1 MWLLLR
7 YYAIKSQAM
16 FTVCILCSSFIG
28 QRDSL
33 VWTVK
38 CAGALPR
45 SARYV
50 AEDKKTFNVVTMH
63 LWNNWNFNL
72 RREFVIF
79 IVAVY
84 FLQLLQSFKIMD
96 YSLLLGIH
104 NMDQACRDRGGGT
117 SGDSGGS
124 EGAVT
129 PDQRRPQAQRSL
141 YCTAMESI
149 QGEARG
155 KGALDSEDQWV
166 VPLGSFCSLWPRHKI
181 DLFWCCFCRP
191 VLPAWVVFQLVI
203 RKERGCCSTLAS
215 LTFSSHTGRCLWLNI
230 LENTLAKICCNLF
243 SLIL

>member
-1 MWLLLR
+1 M
-7 YYAIKSQAM
+7 
-16 FTVCILCSSFIG
+16 
-28 QRDSL
+28 
-33 VWTVK
+33 
-38 CAGALPR
+38 
-45 SARYV
+45 
-50 AEDKKTFNVVTMH
+50 FNVVTMH
-63 LWNNWNFNL
+63 SWNNWNFNL

-79 IVAVY
+79 IVVVY

-155 KGALDSEDQWV
+155 KGALDSEDQ
-166 VPLGSFCSLWPRHKI
+166 
-181 DLFWCCFCRP
+181 
-191 VLPAWVVFQLVI
+191 
-203 RKERGCCSTLAS
+203 
-215 LTFSSHTGRCLWLNI
+215 
-230 LENTLAKICCNLF
+230 
-243 SLIL
+243 